1 MESKP
6 IPLNREKALPTSI
19 PEKPGIYHFLD
30 RYGKPLYIGKAANI
44 RKRILTHDYTG
55 EGILTR
61 HSHWIHFV
69 KWELTGNTVVASL
82 LEDHRIRSYWPVLN
96 RAQKSK
102 PLKFSVEY
110 YLDQQERWRMSVV
123 TRKSYHHKG
132 IHFHSYPDAI
142 DHVAA
147 RVRKWDLNGGLCNV
161 PFNRDVD
168 TGSHQEGFLK
178 MLDEEQGQTRYDL
191 FFGKGRE
198 QGELSFILINNQV
211 YQGFGFIDEHE
222 SRNPH
227 SIRKALVDCL
237 SSPTTEKIIQKL
249 MEKSGVDFSFTGME
263 LSNVTM
269 TMKPLPV
276 HRKGSYCIQFDK

>member
-6 IPLNREKALPTSI
+6 IPITKEKGFPTSI
-19 PEKPGIYHFLD
+19 PEKPGIYQFLD
-30 RYGKPLYIGKAANI
+30 RYGKPLYIGKATNI
-44 RKRILTHDYTG
+44 RKRILTHDYAND
-55 EGILTR
+55 GILTR
-61 HSHWIHFV
+61 HSQWIHFL
-69 KWELTGNTVVASL
+69 KWELTGNSTIASL

-142 DHVAA
+142 GHISD
-147 RVRKWDLNGGLCNV
+147 RVRKWDLNGALCNV
-161 PFNRDVD
+161 PFNREID
-168 TGSHQEGFLK
+168 TESHQGGFKK
-178 MLDEEQGQTRYDL
+178 MMEEELGQTRYDL

-198 QGELSFILINNQV
+198 SGEVSFVLISNQV
-211 YQGFGFIDEHE
+211 YQGFGFIDERE

-227 SIRKALVDCL
+227 AIRKALIDCL
-237 SSPTTEKIIQKL
+237 TSPTTEKIIHKL
-249 MEKSGVDFSFTGME
+249 TEKSGIDFSFTGME
-263 LSNVTM
+263 LSNVAM
-269 TMKPLPV
+269 AMKPLPIQ
-276 HRKGSYCIQFDK
+276 RKGSYCIQFD